1 MDDYSDDVPRWE
13 SVQTANGPK
22 DMVIVPYA
30 LDTNDMKFWLDPG
43 FTPAM
48 WLDYAVATF
57 DQLYSEGLHQPKMMS
72 LGLHLRIIGRP
83 GRIGALRKFM
93 AHVAAQ
99 PQVWVAS
106 RLQIA
111 EHFARVSPRA

>member
-1 MDDYSDDVPRWE
+1 MTCIRQRPSRNISD
-13 SVQTANGPK
+13 
-22 DMVIVPYA
+22 
-30 LDTNDMKFWLDPG
+30 
-43 FTPAM
+43 
-48 WLDYAVATF
+48 
-57 DQLYSEGLHQPKMMS
+57 KMMS

-83 GRIGALRKFM
+83 GRIGALKKFM

-111 EHFARVSPRA
+111 EHFARVSPRGA